1 MKEKI
6 LKQNIENLGEALQ
19 RLREALNKGRKSK
32 LEIDGTIQRFEF
44 TIELFWKTLKRALE
58 TQSIFTTTP
67 KETLQKAFQLGWLM
81 DEVAWLQ
88 MMKDRNETS
97 HVYDQAVA
105 NRIYKNIKSYF
116 PEMEQVFNNMNLRFK
131 NEN

>member
-1 MKEKI
+1 MSETN
-6 LKQNIENLGEALQ
+6 LNQNIENLGDALQ
-19 RLREALNKGRKSK
+19 RLGDALKKRRKNK

-44 TIELFWKTLKRALE
+44 TIELYWKTLKRALE
-58 TQSIFTTTP
+58 EQNIKVLTP

-81 DEVAWLQ
+81 DEMAWLQ

-105 NRIYKNIKSYF
+105 NRIYKNIKGYF
-116 PEMEQVFNNMNLRFK
+116 PEMVYVFELLKGRSK
-131 NEN
+131 A